1 MPTALPT
8 DERDPVLQ
16 QRILSAL
23 VLGPVAL
30 IAVYVGSPLFD
41 AMVALSAAIMTWEWD
56 RICRGHFS
64 RTGRV
69 TAIAVAVAAL
79 LGAQFPMA
87 ALAVVWFGMLGAALF
102 SRSGWLAMGALYI
115 GVPVIALTWLR
126 EAAGLT
132 TLLWLLAIVWATDIG
147 AYAAGRTIGGPKLA
161 PRISPNKTWAGL
173 IGGVTTAVVAGG
185 LVAWI
190 AGEGEGPLVGVFAAL
205 LAASSQMGDLFESSV
220 KRRFK
225 VKDSSNIIP
234 GHGGVLD
241 RVDGLI
247 AAAPILAFAVV
258 ALGGG
263 LDTW

>member
-1 MPTALPT
+1 
-8 DERDPVLQ
+8 
-16 QRILSAL
+16 
-23 VLGPVAL
+23 
-30 IAVYVGSPLFD
+30 
-41 AMVALSAAIMTWEWD
+41 
-56 RICRGHFS
+56 
-64 RTGRV
+64 
-69 TAIAVAVAAL
+69 
-79 LGAQFPMA
+79 
-87 ALAVVWFGMLGAALF
+87 
-102 SRSGWLAMGALYI
+102 
-115 GVPVIALTWLR
+115 
-126 EAAGLT
+126 
-132 TLLWLLAIVWATDIG
+132 
-147 AYAAGRTIGGPKLA
+147 
-161 PRISPNKTWAGL
+161 
-173 IGGVTTAVVAGG
+173 VTTAVVAGG